1 MSAYFSFFPSLLYA
15 NTAAINILAKVKF
28 EESVSK
34 RLANFYP
41 YTLQEGERADQVAE
55 TYYEDSSL
63 DWLIYLSNSIVD
75 PYHEWPKAS
84 RQLDQ
89 YVALKYGSIA
99 NAQLQTAFYRT
110 DFTVDDSVISPAAY
124 NALSANLKQFWDPI
138 VSYNDAIINYERRQ
152 NEIVVETN
160 KIVQLGGTFGTF
172 NETNIIKQSNTVMGT
187 VAFANTTQVV
197 IKHVSGTWT
206 TSTPVL
212 YGITNAVANATI
224 TSVSTISQP
233 IANNEIPYWSAVS
246 YYDVEQENN
255 EASKNI
261 RLLNSAYVELIE
273 RDMRDLLST

>member
-1 MSAYFSFFPSLLYA
+1 MSAYFSFFPLLVYA
-15 NTAAINILAKVKF
+15 NTATINILAKVKF

-63 DWLIYLSNSIVD
+63 DWLVYMSNSIVD

-84 RQLDQ
+84 KQLDQ
-89 YVALKYGSIA
+89 YVTLKYGSIA

-124 NALSANLKQFWDPI
+124 NALSTNLKQFWDPI
-138 VSYNDAIINYERRQ
+138 VSYNDVIINYERRQ
-152 NEIVVETN
+152 NEIIVETN

-197 IKHVSGTWT
+197 IKHVLGTWT

-212 YGITNAVANATI
+212 YGLTNAVANATI

-261 RLLNSAYVELIE
+261 RLVNSAYVELIE